1 MNIKLVRG
9 GGGNELFIKRS
20 TFSNISERRYNRL
33 GDLDG

>member
-1 MNIKLVRG
+1 MNIKLVR

-20 TFSNISERRYNRL
+20 TFSNTFERRYNRL

>member
-9 GGGNELFIKRS
+9 GGTSYLLS
-20 TFSNISERRYNRL
+20 VLPSLISPKGGINRL